1 MNAKKREGG
10 GEPIHD
16 LEQQFILRLPAV
28 NSLNV
33 GFKRSLERVIAC
45 HCLCCDSCVIIVL
58 LFPTLNKAY
67 CIVL

>member
-45 HCLCCDSCVIIVL
+45 VVTVVL
-58 LFPTLNKAY
+58 
-67 CIVL
+67 